1 MDMMFNIVPIFIGI
15 VAFIIIVQVLREGV
29 SYANSKAQ
37 PIVPV
42 DAKVIEKRTYVSGGE
57 HTHTTYYATFELENG
72 SRMEFKIPR
81 DEVGLLIE
89 GDQGV
94 LEFQGDLYCSF
105 KRS

>member
-1 MDMMFNIVPIFIGI
+1 MLLVENIP
-15 VAFIIIVQVLREGV
+15 
-29 SYANSKAQ
+29 
-37 PIVPV
+37 
-42 DAKVIEKRTYVSGGE
+42 T
-57 HTHTTYYATFELENG
+57 ATFELENG

>member
-15 VAFIIIVQVLREGV
+15 VALIIIIQVVKETA

-42 DAKVIEKRTYVSGGE
+42 DAKVIEKRNYVSGGE

-89 GDQGV
+89 GDKGV